1 MANIL
6 IIDDDAHVREAL
18 QAVLVDEGHE
28 ISQAASAEEAR
39 AYLAH
44 SAATTELILLDI
56 WLGEDNG
63 LNLLGEIRAG
73 GFVKPVIVMSGG
85 GPGRTLEQATAIADV
100 QGANQVLIKPFTNE
114 EISKAIREV
123 LTAD

>member
-18 QAVLVDEGHE
+18 QAVLIDEGHE
-28 ISQAASAEEAR
+28 VRLAAGANEATT
-39 AYLAH
+39 YLAH
-44 SAATTELILLDI
+44 SAAKTDLILLDI

-63 LNLLGEIRAG
+63 LNLLGEIRSG
-73 GFVKPVIVMSGG
+73 GFTQPVIVMSGG

-114 EISKAIREV
+114 EISNAIRDV
-123 LTAD
+123 LAAK